1 MGTLLQ
7 ALADRIGDTPTLL
20 IVAMAFGAA
29 AALATLAIKG
39 GMSIVGRMRVA
50 VSRTW
55 LLTVGGA
62 AAVAYIGWQVLGGG
76 SHHAAPTEAQAQSRL
91 SQVPVHTAVVERK
104 PFSVVLHG
112 LGTVQPMNI
121 VTVRSRVDG
130 QIENIAFTEG
140 QMVRE
145 GELLVQIDPAPFQA
159 ALNQAIAKEAQ
170 DQASYRNAK
179 QDLQRTSVLV
189 PQGNA
194 TQQLLDQRVAQ
205 VAQLAA
211 QLQADQAAIE
221 SARVQL
227 NYTTIRSP
235 LTGRVGFRL
244 IDRGN
249 IVHANDQNGMLT
261 ITQLQPIS
269 VVFTAPEQQLPA
281 ISSALKANPLKVTA
295 LSSDAKQQLG
305 EGTLFLI
312 DNQVDPA
319 SGTIRL
325 KASFN
330 NEDNALWPGLSVA
343 TRLLL
348 QTLPDAIVV
357 PDKAVQRGPSGLYA
371 YVVAADGTAQMR
383 NLKVGRIEGGDALVE
398 EGLKAGEQIVT
409 SGQYRLQPGAPLEIL
424 RAAEGQG
431 SEKFD

>member
-1 MGTLLQ
+1 MGAMFQ
-7 ALADRIGDTPTLL
+7 ALADRIGDTSTLL
-20 IVAMAFGAA
+20 IIALVFGAA
-29 AALATLAIKG
+29 AALVTLAIKG
-39 GMSIVGRMRVA
+39 GMSIVNQMRA
-50 VSRTW
+50 GVSRTW

-62 AAVAYIGWQVLGGG
+62 AAVAYLGWQLLGGG

-91 SQVPVHTAVVERK
+91 SRVPVHTAIVERR
-104 PFSVVLHG
+104 PFAVVLNG
-112 LGTVQPMNI
+112 LGTVQPINT

-130 QIENIAFTEG
+130 QIESIAFTEG

-145 GELLVQIDPAPFQA
+145 GDLLVQIDPAPLQA

-170 DQASYRNAK
+170 DQASYRNAT

-189 PQGNA
+189 PHGNA

-205 VAQLAA
+205 VGQLTA

-227 NYTTIRSP
+227 NYTTIRAP

-244 IDRGN
+244 VDRGN

-261 ITQLQPIS
+261 ITQLQPIA
-269 VVFTAPEQQLPA
+269 VVFTAPEQQLPT
-281 ISSALKANPLKVTA
+281 ISSALKARPLKVTG
-295 LSSDAKQQLG
+295 LSSDAKKQLG

-312 DNQVDPA
+312 DNQVDAA

-348 QTLPDAIVV
+348 ETLPDAIVV
-357 PDKAVQRGPSGLYA
+357 PDKAVQRGPNGLYA

-383 NLKVGRIEGGDALVE
+383 SIKVGRIEGGDALIE

-409 SGQYRLQPGAPLEIL
+409 SGQYRLQPGAPLQIL
-424 RAAEGQG
+424 RAAEGSG
-431 SEKFD
+431 S